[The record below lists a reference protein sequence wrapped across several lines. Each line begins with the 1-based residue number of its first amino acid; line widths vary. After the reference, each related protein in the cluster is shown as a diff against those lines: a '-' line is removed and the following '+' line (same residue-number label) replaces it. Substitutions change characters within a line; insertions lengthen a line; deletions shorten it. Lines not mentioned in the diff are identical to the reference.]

1 MDGLVCAPNMNYRIE
16 HVLYRND
23 VTKRAFYKVKNLEL
37 GMFYGLK
44 VIEIDDAQLLKQ
56 VKNEVTALNRLPFGM
71 APKCLQYW
79 VQGKQHY
86 LLLDW
91 IEGKP
96 LSGLYQRP
104 PQTVMEQEQRLLV
117 AQKLA
122 QKVADIHRVRMLHRD
137 IKPDNVIVRLQGNN
151 VQDVLLIDFG
161 LANQQ
166 RALEEGTPFYQ
177 APEQSLSRHVRLTES
192 VDVFSVC
199 QTIHFLM
206 TGQPLTLTPNFMNDD
221 WAQPI
226 AELLLASGLSK
237 SLSALLV
244 KGLSFD
250 PNKRL
255 KQSLTL
261 NRDLYNLL
269 RSSKTGKY

>member
-1 MDGLVCAPNMNYRIE
+1 MDGLVSAPSIHYRIE
-16 HVLYRND
+16 QVLYRSD
-23 VTKRAFYKVKNLEL
+23 VTKRQFYKVKNTEL

-44 VIEIDDAQLLKQ
+44 VIEVDDPQLIKQ

-79 VQGKQHY
+79 VQGKSHY

-91 IEGKP
+91 IEGTP
-96 LSGLYQRP
+96 LSELYRQP
-104 PQTVMEQEQRLLV
+104 PQTAMEIDQRLLV

-122 QKVADIHRVRMLHRD
+122 QKVADIHRARLLHRD
-137 IKPDNVIVRLQGNN
+137 IKPENVIVRMHGNN

-166 RALEEGTPFYQ
+166 RAVEEGTPFYQ
-177 APEQSLSRHVRLTES
+177 APEQNLSRHVRLTES

-206 TGQPLTLTPNFMNDD
+206 TGKPLQLTPNFMNSD
-221 WAQPI
+221 WNQPLAQS
-226 AELLLASGLSK
+226 LSLSGLSAP
-237 SLSALLV
+237 LATLLA
-244 KGLSFD
+244 KGLAFD
-250 PNKRL
+250 PNNRL
-255 KQSLTL
+255 KQSSTL
-261 NRDLYNLL
+261 SNDLRNLL
-269 RSSKTGKY
+269 RNSATRKY

>member
-16 HVLYRND
+16 QVLYCND
-23 VTKRAFYKVKNLEL
+23 VTKRQFYKVKNIEL

-44 VIEIDDAQLLKQ
+44 VIEIDDFQAAKQ

-91 IEGKP
+91 IEGNP
-96 LSGLYQRP
+96 ISALYQQRP
-104 PQTVMEQEQRLLV
+104 QSGMEEKQRLLV
-117 AQKLA
+117 AQKLT
-122 QKVADIHRVRMLHRD
+122 QRVADIHRVRMLHRD
-137 IKPDNVIVRLQGNN
+137 IKPENVIVRMQGNN

-166 RALEEGTPFYQ
+166 RAVEEGTPFYQ
-177 APEQSLSRHVRLTES
+177 APEQSLSRHIRLSEG

-199 QTIHFLM
+199 QTIHFLI
-206 TGQPLTLTPNFMNDD
+206 TGHPLQLNPNFTNDD
-221 WAQPI
+221 WSQP
-226 AELLLASGLSK
+226 LAH
-237 SLSALLV
+237 SLSASGISAPLTTLLA
-244 KGLSFD
+244 KGLAFD

-255 KQSLTL
+255 KQAATL
-261 NRDLYNLL
+261 NNELRQLL
-269 RSSKTGKY
+269 RR